1 MKHKEFVIS
10 ILVFVILLVVLVVA
24 PSVILN
30 TPGNGQGFLS
40 TNSITFNC
48 SVSDSNPLDNVTLY
62 TDINGSFVAYSTKH
76 YGTENGA
83 LLTEPSNVLLL
94 HFNNDS
100 SVGENRTYVYD
111 WSGNNNHATVL
122 NTTYNSTG
130 GKFDGGYE
138 FYMPFDVNNPE
149 NESIEVQD
157 SDSLDLSYTGTIEIW
172 VKPSLKSTSFYK
184 MGTILS
190 KGDHYYDSDAPYS
203 LLVQSINYGPDCKF
217 YLYLVN
223 NLSQWQEVQS
233 TGTYNCDGSQ
243 WYHLATTWNGT
254 GVNLYINGSLDK
266 SVSQTRIP
274 FNSERVLRIG
284 KNTLAGATYNG
295 TLDELAIYNRSLT
308 AEEIAIHAG
317 VKPNDTTQTWVVNN
331 VNDGNFIYNCLS
343 SDNTSE
349 QNWSNANYSFYV
361 DVNPPLFV
369 EVSNNPNDE
378 ESLDPW
384 VQINITANFT
394 EAFPMSAI
402 LQYKSPGATEWTN
415 KTMVN
420 TSLTFFESNFTPHV
434 PGNWTY
440 RIYANDSNN
449 HTNISSITELEIQ
462 YDLSWTWNRSN
473 ADFGTIT
480 GFLGTIKSIGI
491 LTIVNTGEFVLTF
504 DLWHDSP
511 YGLWFNVSEPF
522 DLAAK
527 ATKLI
532 NVTAEFAPVATEIEV
547 MITINATQEDA
558 DPPIAYSNVTLASYA
573 GGPYLNTY
581 ISTYTTPINQTD
593 SMTLSAYV
601 QNLGNETANNVTF
614 YWSLPTG
621 WSNTSGN
628 LSLNLGDI
636 TPGSTKYYNT
646 ITANLSSLAT
656 AGVANIV
663 ATATCAENNSD
674 NHTVSIQV
682 NCFSGDGVCGAGC
695 TYLTDTECT
704 RETIIITTSGGGT
717 GGSPGPS
724 LGKIESKE
732 ISKVVHI
739 VRGEK
744 GNFTIDVENTF
755 KDSIL
760 ENLTL
765 ELSGFLVQYVTVTP
779 NKLSNIKFNQSKAFI
794 VTIAVPAYL
803 EHQNYT
809 LTATISGIIKDNTN
823 VTKFLKIKE
832 YISLVI
838 HDISKTTSSNNLDK
852 ARKAVEEMENAG
864 FIITK
869 TLKLLEE
876 AEDNL
881 AIDEYES
888 SFDLS
893 TRLLTIKEKAFATND
908 LINEIKD
915 SMDVANKKG
924 LTFTESLD
932 ILNLA
937 IAAFEREDFDIA
949 EQRAN
954 DAELSFNLEIQG
966 QFNLL
971 WFLLYYWWAILLGL
985 IMFSAISY
993 FAYLKFM
1000 MYYIKQKLKNLANE
1014 ELSIVKLMKE
1024 TQKNAFID
1032 KSITSTEYFRSM
1044 AQYSDRLRKIRILR
1058 TKLRSI
1064 RIGIIKIAEELKI
1077 LEKENQEIRILLRKT
1092 QEDYY
1097 QTRKLSKRD
1106 YENAIEAGHT
1116 RVAEIEE
1123 AKALLNAKIRI
1134 NKMNNHKGLWQKIKG
1149 LKK

>member
-1 MKHKEFVIS
+1 GYEK
-10 ILVFVILLVVLVVA
+10 
-24 PSVILN
+24 
-30 TPGNGQGFLS
+30 
-40 TNSITFNC
+40 
-48 SVSDSNPLDNVTLY
+48 
-62 TDINGSFVAYSTKH
+62 
-76 YGTENGA
+76 GA

-157 SDSLDLSYTGTIEIW
+157 SDSLDLSTEGTVEIW
-172 VKPSLKSTSFYK
+172 VKPSLKSTSTYK
-184 MGTILS
+184 IWSVLS
-190 KGDHYYDSDAPYS
+190 KGDHYYDEEAPYS
-203 LLVQSINYGPDCKF
+203 LLIQSTNYGPSCKF

-223 NLSQWQEVQS
+223 NLSQWQSLQTTE
-233 TGTYNCDGSQ
+233 TYNCDGSQ
-243 WYHLATTWNGT
+243 WYHIVATWNGSI
-254 GVNLYINGSLDK
+254 VNLYVNGTLDI
-266 SVSQTRIP
+266 SAVQTKIP
-274 FNSERVLRIG
+274 FNSDRKLRIG
-284 KNTLAGATYNG
+284 KNSITGLTYNG
-295 TLDELAIYNRSLT
+295 TIDELAIYNRALT

-317 VKPNDTTQTWVVNN
+317 IKPNNTAQTWTINN
-331 VNDGNFIYNCLS
+331 INDGNFKYNCLS

-349 QNWSNANYSFYV
+349 SNFSSSNYSFYV
-361 DVNPPLFV
+361 DVNPPIFL
-369 EVSNNPNDE
+369 EISHNPS
-378 ESLDPW
+378 SLDDLDPNTL
-384 VQINITANFT
+384 INVTANISEPFT
-394 EAFPMSAI
+394 ATLI
-402 LQYKSPGATEWTN
+402 LQYKSQSATFWTN

-420 TSLTFFESNFTPHV
+420 TSLNFFESNFTPSTE
-434 PGNWTY
+434 GNWSY
-440 RIYANDSNN
+440 RIYANDSNG
-449 HTNISSITELEIQ
+449 HINISSITTLNIKFD
-462 YDLSWTWNRSN
+462 YTWTWNRSTS
-473 ADFGTIT
+473 DLGTIT
-480 GFLGTIKSIGI
+480 GFLGTTKSIGVI
-491 LTIVNTGEFVLTF
+491 TIENTGEFDLTF
-504 DLWHDSP
+504 DLENNAP
-511 YGLWFNVSEPF
+511 YGMTYDVPEPF
-522 DLAAK
+522 DLAPK
-527 ATKLI
+527 NSKQI
-532 NVTAEFAPVATEIEV
+532 NVNATFASIIREDSVTI
-547 MITINATQEDA
+547 IINATQENA
-558 DPPIAYSNVTLASYA
+558 DPPIAYVNVTLASYA
-573 GGPYLNTY
+573 GGPYLDVK
-581 ISTYTTPINQTD
+581 ISDYTATINQTD
-593 SMTLSAYV
+593 SMTLSGYL
-601 QNLGNETANNVTF
+601 QNLGNETATNVSFNWT
-614 YWSLPTG
+614 LPTG
-621 WSNTSGN
+621 WSNSSGN
-628 LSLNLGDI
+628 LSIGYGNI
-636 TPGSTKYYNT
+636 APGSTKYYNT
-646 ITANLSSLAT
+646 ITANVSNLAT
-656 AGVANIV
+656 AGMNIIV
-663 ATATCAENNSD
+663 ATVSCIQNNTD

-704 RETIIITTSGGGT
+704 KETIIVTTSGGGT

-724 LGKIESKE
+724 LGKVESKE

-1014 ELSIVKLMKE
+1014 ELSIVKLIKE
-1024 TQKNAFID
+1024 TQKNASID
-1032 KSITSTEYFRSM
+1032 KSITSTQYFRSM